1 MQALPEIMNLRQKQR
16 FSLSM
21 YFFLAGFGFATW
33 ASRIP
38 TLKTFF
44 NLNEAELGNL
54 LLAMPVSSLIGLP
67 ISGWLVSRFDS
78 RFPLIVSF
86 IFFCLS
92 LILIGLAEN
101 IFALVVGICLF
112 SFCMRILNISMN
124 TQSLTLQKSYPK
136 RIVGSFHGLWS
147 TGGLAGVIFSTLMIS
162 MNIPIWI
169 HLMIVSGV
177 GILAAVIVYRF
188 LLDKDRASQGNRL
201 RLGKPDKFILYL
213 GIMVF
218 FAAICEGGMF
228 DWSGVYFKE
237 VVGEDIFTLGYL
249 IFMIFMAVSR
259 FFVDRFIERI
269 GMAKMYV
276 LSASLIATGILMMII
291 FPFFWPA
298 IIGFSLVGTGVA
310 AVIPMTYIL
319 AGTSSK
325 YSAGMAISIIV
336 TYGIAGMLLG
346 PPLIGYLA
354 HLFNLK
360 ISFLLL
366 FLAGLMLIPVSKL
379 FFQYQK
385 KEEN

>member
-1 MQALPEIMNLRQKQR
+1 M
-16 FSLSM
+16 
-21 YFFLAGFGFATW
+21 AGFGFATW

-38 TLKTFF
+38 TIKTYFQ
-44 NLNEAELGNL
+44 LNEAELGNL

-92 LILIGLAEN
+92 LNLIGMADN
-101 IFALVVGICLF
+101 IIALVTGICLF
-112 SFCMRILNISMN
+112 SFCMRILNIAMN
-124 TQSLTLQKSYPK
+124 TQSLTLQRSYPK
-136 RIVGSFHGLWS
+136 KIVGSFHGLWS
-147 TGGLAGVIFSTLMIS
+147 TGGLAGVIFSTFMIS
-162 MNIPIWI
+162 IKVPMWM
-169 HLMIVSGV
+169 HLMMVSGL
-177 GILAAVIVYRF
+177 GIVAASVVYSF
-188 LLDKDRASQGNRL
+188 LLDKDKASQGNRL

-249 IFMIFMAVSR
+249 IFMVFMALSR
-259 FFVDRFIERI
+259 FFVDRFIESI
-269 GMAKMYV
+269 GMAKMYI
-276 LSASLIATGILMMII
+276 LSASLIATGIIMMII

-366 FLAGLMLIPVSKL
+366 LIAGLMLVPVSRL
-379 FFQYQK
+379 FFQHQK
-385 KEEN
+385 REE

>member
-1 MQALPEIMNLRQKQR
+1 
-16 FSLSM
+16 M